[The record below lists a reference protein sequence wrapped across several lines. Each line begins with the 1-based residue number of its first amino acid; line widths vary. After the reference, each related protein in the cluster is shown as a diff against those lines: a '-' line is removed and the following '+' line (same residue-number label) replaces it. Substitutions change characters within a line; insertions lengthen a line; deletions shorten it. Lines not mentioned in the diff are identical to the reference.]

1 VSERSLSEALEQR
14 DITLALTPT
23 QLVLLALGAI
33 ILLRTI
39 RALRR
44 A

>member
-1 VSERSLSEALEQR
+1 MTERPFTEALEER
-14 DITLALTPT
+14 DITLALTTT

-33 ILLRTI
+33 ILLRFL
-39 RALRR
+39 RALRH